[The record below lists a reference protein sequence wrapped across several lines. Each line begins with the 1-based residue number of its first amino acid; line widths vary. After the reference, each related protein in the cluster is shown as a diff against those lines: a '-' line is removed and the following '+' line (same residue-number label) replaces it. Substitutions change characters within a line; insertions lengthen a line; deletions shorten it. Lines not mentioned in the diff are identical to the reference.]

1 MRRLF
6 GKEFAFAHVL
16 LAALVLVVTCMPNQR
31 MVTVSYYPLLAG
43 LAVIEVLYL
52 LRLAALRRRGA
63 FSTGPTDIVVL
74 VWALFIVWDVCA
86 TKLDIAPTVIVPAP
100 EAVFNVFFAQADVI
114 GADIVSSVT
123 LLVMGYV
130 GGLALGVVLGIVC
143 GWIPRLRAMFFPI
156 ANVLAPIPP
165 TVFAPYLIVL
175 LPTFRTASCFIIL
188 LGVFWPQFLNMVV
201 RTSSLDAQLL
211 DNARTLGVRNFH
223 HDHAHHPALRAPRG
237 AQGPARVADHRV
249 SHAHVRRDAGRVVG
263 HRLLHQQREQLRQLH
278 QRGGGHHRV
287 RRGGDGAEL
296 RDGLGAAPVHHLA
309 VGGGKA
315 AVGAWKRGPE
325 ARRAG
330 RLPGSRRA

>member
-211 DNARTLGVRNFH
+211 DNARTLGVRNFTMITRNI
-223 HDHAHHPALRAPRG
+223 LAPRG

-315 AVGAWKRGPE
+315 ASAREGGP
-325 ARRAG
+325 AR

>member
-175 LPTFRTASCFIIL
+175 LPTFRTASCFII
-188 LGVFWPQFLNMVV
+188 P
-201 RTSSLDAQLL
+201 
-211 DNARTLGVRNFH
+211 
-223 HDHAHHPALRAPRG
+223 
-237 AQGPARVADHRV
+237 
-249 SHAHVRRDAGRVVG
+249 
-263 HRLLHQQREQLRQLH
+263 
-278 QRGGGHHRV
+278 
-287 RRGGDGAEL
+287 
-296 RDGLGAAPVHHLA
+296 LGASSGIGYFISNANNYANYTNVVAGIIVCGVVVTVLSFA
-309 VGGGKA
+309 T
-315 AVGAWKRGPE
+315 AWVQ
-325 ARRAG
+325 RRFTTW
-330 RLPGSRRA
+330 R

>member
-1 MRRLF
+1 M
-6 GKEFAFAHVL
+6 L

-31 MVTVSYYPLLAG
+31 MVTVLYYPLLAG

-123 LLVMGYV
+123 LLVMGYA

-143 GWIPRLRAMFFPI
+143 GVDTAAAGHVLPDSERAAPDPAHGVRAGPI
-156 ANVLAPIPP
+156 L
-165 TVFAPYLIVL
+165 VL

-188 LGVFWPQFLNMVV
+188 LGGVLAAVPQHGGAHVLA
-201 RTSSLDAQLL
+201 RCPAAGQRAHAGGAQ
-211 DNARTLGVRNFH
+211 FH
-223 HDHAHHPALRAPRG
+223 HDHAHHPALRLLPEVLKG
-237 AQGPARVADHRV
+237 LRV
-249 SHAHVRRDAGRVVG
+249 SLTTAFLMLTFAEMLARVVG
-263 HRLLHQQREQLRQLH
+263 HRLLHQQREQ
-278 QRGGGHHRV
+278 
-287 RRGGDGAEL
+287 
-296 RDGLGAAPVHHLA
+296 
-309 VGGGKA
+309 
-315 AVGAWKRGPE
+315 
-325 ARRAG
+325 
-330 RLPGSRRA
+330 

>member
-16 LAALVLVVTCMPNQR
+16 LASLVLVVTCMPNQR

-74 VWALFIVWDVCA
+74 VWALFIAWDVCA

-165 TVFAPYLIVL
+165 TVFAPYLIV
-175 LPTFRTASCFIIL
+175 
-188 LGVFWPQFLNMVV
+188 VV

-211 DNARTLGVRNFH
+211 DNARTLGVRTFTMITRIIL
-223 HDHAHHPALRAPRG
+223 PYVLPEVLKG
-237 AQGPARVADHRV
+237 LRV
-249 SHAHVRRDAGRVVG
+249 SLTTAF
-263 HRLLHQQREQLRQLH
+263 LMLTF
-278 QRGGGHHRV
+278 
-287 RRGGDGAEL
+287 AEM
-296 RDGLGAAPVHHLA
+296 LGASSGIGYFISNANNYANYTNVVAGIIVCGVVVTVLSFA
-309 VGGGKA
+309 T
-315 AVGAWKRGPE
+315 AWVQ
-325 ARRAG
+325 RRFTTW
-330 RLPGSRRA
+330 R

>member
-1 MRRLF
+1 M
-6 GKEFAFAHVL
+6 L

-63 FSTGPTDIVVL
+63 FSTG
-74 VWALFIVWDVCA
+74 
-86 TKLDIAPTVIVPAP
+86 LDRHPRCSYGCFSSWGPARHEARHRAHRDVPAP
-100 EAVFNVFFAQADVI
+100 EAVFNVFFAQATYRPPT
-114 GADIVSSVT
+114 SSRRSR

-211 DNARTLGVRNFH
+211 DNARTLGVRNFTMITRIIL
-223 HDHAHHPALRAPRG
+223 PYVLPEVLKG
-237 AQGPARVADHRV
+237 LRV
-249 SHAHVRRDAGRVVG
+249 SLTTAF
-263 HRLLHQQREQLRQLH
+263 LMLTF
-278 QRGGGHHRV
+278 
-287 RRGGDGAEL
+287 AEM
-296 RDGLGAAPVHHLA
+296 LGASSGIGYFISNANNYANYTNVVAGIIVCGVVVTVLSFA
-309 VGGGKA
+309 T
-315 AVGAWKRGPE
+315 AWVQ
-325 ARRAG
+325 RRFTTW
-330 RLPGSRRA
+330 R